1 MHVKKKKVMK
11 RFMALNFVKMKT
23 SEVRLNIEPQ
33 KVNKKMHMQ
42 INKLHR
48 YHNSDFYTKFNP

>member
-1 MHVKKKKVMK
+1 MK